1 MGASLVLLMSIYIN
15 WNARFDS
22 GNSISYQVL
31 LINVYSRYLVYIWS
45 IEYQLMKSR
54 FSSNVVIIG
63 RPLVNNSWK
72 DKQDVALE
80 KINQFWNS
88 PDKGTSDKEQIQ
100 EYSREPYYD

>member
-22 GNSISYQVL
+22 GNSISYRVL
-31 LINVYSRYLVYIWS
+31 LINVYSKYLVNIWS
-45 IEYQLMKSR
+45 IEYQLMKSK
-54 FSSNVVIIG
+54 FGSNVVIIG
-63 RPLVNNSWK
+63 RPFVNNSWK

-80 KINQFWNS
+80 KINQFWNQ

>member
-1 MGASLVLLMSIYIN
+1 MI
-15 WNARFDS
+15 
-22 GNSISYQVL
+22 L
-31 LINVYSRYLVYIWS
+31 LIGCDIV
-45 IEYQLMKSR
+45 KSK

-72 DKQDVALE
+72 DKQDVARE
-80 KINQFWNS
+80 KINAFWNQ

>member
-15 WNARFDS
+15 WNTRFDS

-31 LINVYSRYLVYIWS
+31 LFNVYSRYLVSIWS
-45 IEYQLMKSR
+45 IEYQLMKSK
-54 FSSNVVIIG
+54 FSSNVVIVG

-80 KINQFWNS
+80 KINQFWNP

>member
-1 MGASLVLLMSIYIN
+1 MLLRYFVMI
-15 WNARFDS
+15 
-22 GNSISYQVL
+22 L
-31 LINVYSRYLVYIWS
+31 LNGCDIV
-45 IEYQLMKSR
+45 KSK
-54 FSSNVVIIG
+54 FSSNVVIIC

-80 KINQFWNS
+80 KINQFWNP

>member
-1 MGASLVLLMSIYIN
+1 MI
-15 WNARFDS
+15 
-22 GNSISYQVL
+22 L
-31 LINVYSRYLVYIWS
+31 LIGCDTV
-45 IEYQLMKSR
+45 KSR
-54 FSSNVVIIG
+54 FSSNVFILG

-80 KINQFWNS
+80 KINEFWNP